1 MTAEIIS
8 EPQERMWRPHKRQQ
22 EFISLPDDIQ
32 EALYGGAAGGGKT
45 ELLLLLPIVR
55 QFYLIPRWKGVF
67 FRKTFPQLEQEII
80 PRSKDFF
87 EAMGAKYNETKH
99 RWTFPSGATF
109 SFSYMER
116 DADAYAHKSAEYQYV
131 AFEQLEEFD
140 KFLYD
145 YIVFSRR
152 RSSIPNVKAIA
163 RSAANPGG
171 IGTAWVRERFVEPYK
186 EGGKILVNSVTK
198 MKRIFIPAK
207 ACDNPFLD
215 VDYTTSLKELPEA
228 QRKALLDGDWYA
240 LVGQAFPEFRTNHY
254 HEEPANALHVVQPFA
269 IPHYWPKLLAIDWGY
284 SAKTA
289 ALWGAI
295 SPDSRLFIYRGYSA
309 RKTKISQW
317 STELKRISQLDENL
331 KTPILDPSAWS
342 SKGDEKQIAEQFAEH
357 FGVYPAKA
365 DNDRVGGKVLFHDML
380 RWNQKSSYVPTEE
393 FSIDKFQNLLRV
405 RGLEVAKQYELSY
418 VPIEKELNLPKLQI
432 FSNGSTIQLIET
444 IPILQLDETK
454 KEDIEEFDGDDFW
467 DCVRYLVKAY
477 EKYILES
484 QREHAKY
491 ERIAKIYNQLE
502 LTQDQNSFQRQMEV
516 LDHGS
521 NFSGVKTGSNPVR
534 IFR

>member
-1 MTAEIIS
+1 MPDEI
-8 EPQERMWRPHKRQQ
+8 E
-22 EFISLPDDIQ
+22 

-45 ELLLLLPIVR
+45 ELLLLLPVVR
-55 QFYLIPRWKGVF
+55 NFINIPRWKGVF

-80 PRSKDFF
+80 PRSRDFF
-87 EAMGAKYNETKH
+87 TPMGATYNETKH
-99 RWTFPSGATF
+99 KWTFPSGATF
-109 SFSYMER
+109 AFSYMER

-171 IGTAWVRERFVEPYK
+171 IGTAWVRERFIEPYR

-207 ACDNPFLD
+207 AIDNPHLD
-215 VDYTTSLKELPEA
+215 KGYTTSLQELPESH
-228 QRKALLDGDWYA
+228 RKALLDGDWYA
-240 LVGQAFPEFRTNHY
+240 LVGQAFQEFRAHKY
-254 HEEPANALHVVQPFA
+254 HEEPENALHLIPPFD
-269 IPHYWPKLLAIDWGY
+269 IPHYWPKLLAIDWGF

-295 SPDSRLFIYRGYSA
+295 SPDNRLYIYRGYSA
-309 RKTKISQW
+309 KKTKISQW
-317 STELKRISQLDENL
+317 ATEIRKISALDENL

-342 SKGDEKQIAEQFAEH
+342 SRGDEKQIAEQFAEH
-357 FGVYPAKA
+357 YGEEPIKA
-365 DNDRVGGKVLFHDML
+365 DNDRIGGKILFHDML
-380 RWNQKSSYVPTEE
+380 RWNQKSSYVPTEP
-393 FSIDKFQNLLRV
+393 FSMEKFEVLLRV
-405 RGLEVAKQYELSY
+405 RGLETAKNYEMSY
-418 VPIEKELNLPKLQI
+418 VPTEKELNLPKLQI
-432 FSNGSTIQLIET
+432 FNNGSTIGLVET

-454 KEDIEEFDGDDFW
+454 KEDIQEFDGDDWW
-467 DCVRYLVKAY
+467 DCVRYLCKGY
-477 EKYILES
+477 EKYVSES
-484 QREHAKY
+484 ADLHKKY
-491 ERIAKIYNQLE
+491 ERLARIYKGLE
-502 LTQDQNSFQRQMEV
+502 TTGDQNSFQRQMEV
-516 LDHGS
+516 LEHGN
-521 NFSGVKTGSNPVR
+521 NFSGVKKQGPVR